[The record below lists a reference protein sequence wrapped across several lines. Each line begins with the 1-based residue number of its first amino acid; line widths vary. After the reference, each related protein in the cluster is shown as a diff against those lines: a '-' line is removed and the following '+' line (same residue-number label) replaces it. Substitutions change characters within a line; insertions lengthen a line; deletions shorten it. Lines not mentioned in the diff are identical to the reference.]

1 MGILFVGLLT
11 TSYSSNN
18 MKMNCSSGFAFI
30 FLVALCNSSLPRKKR
45 QIMDAINALT
55 EATLEAERMEAI
67 LKEEVQ
73 KQEGQGNKLKCSAA
87 VNSQCRGKKC
97 VVSCSDGKGAQVA
110 LNCESGFVDVRSSSG
125 NAAIVEVACGS
136 VVSSEVV
143 KGKALEM
150 EKVVTRQKRE
160 SSNTF
165 FQKEGFKN
173 VQRGNTPGLFGNVQQ
188 CQGGRCD
195 QLNLLSSR
203 KRQIREA
210 METLTQEVDKFE
222 KEVEQLEKDLLSQAL
237 AAHAAAEAAVRAQ
250 QAQGPGT
257 VGASGNIGASG
268 IVGASGNIG
277 PSGLCGPTGCIAF

>member
-1 MGILFVGLLT
+1 
-11 TSYSSNN
+11 
-18 MKMNCSSGFAFI
+18 MKCSSAFAVI

-55 EATLEAERMEAI
+55 EATLEAERMEEI
-67 LKEEVQ
+67 LKEEGELRLEKAKVQ
-73 KQEGQGNKLKCSAA
+73 KQDGQGNKLKCSAA

-97 VVSCSDGKGAQVA
+97 VVSCSEAKGEKVA
-110 LNCESGFVDVRSSSG
+110 LTCESGFVDVKSSSG

-136 VVSSEVV
+136 VVSSEVA
-143 KGKALEM
+143 KGKAPKM
-150 EKVVTRQKRE
+150 EKVGTRKRRE
-160 SSNTF
+160 SSNAF

-222 KEVEQLEKDLLSQAL
+222 KEVEQLEKDLLSEAL